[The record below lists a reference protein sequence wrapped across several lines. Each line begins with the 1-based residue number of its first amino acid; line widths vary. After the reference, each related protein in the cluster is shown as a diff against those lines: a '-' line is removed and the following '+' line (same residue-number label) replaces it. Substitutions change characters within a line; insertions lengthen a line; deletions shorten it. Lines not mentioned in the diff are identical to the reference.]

1 MIFYALLLGVIGI
14 VAAIVRPTS
23 SKKQAKTFSIVAF
36 GILCLVSSFRSIN
49 VGVDTLQY
57 CNNYQVIALMDWSD
71 YGLLRYEPGF
81 FFLCKAL
88 SCISTDYRL
97 LIFATSLIIFFGVC
111 FFYYKLS
118 ENHFVTVFL
127 FVTLLID
134 AFLMSG
140 MRQALAMSIALVG
153 LYQLLNGRR
162 ALFCI
167 LVLFASQFHSSA
179 IVCFIY
185 WPLLNSKFST
195 KTFVALVVGSVIAFV
210 FASQLYGLASGIIG
224 KYDGYDAG
232 HEHGGSNYFGA
243 LIRAAFYL
251 LMAFISHYCLKDKYG
266 TDSENVMT
274 TVGSAS
280 ISGSFMM
287 YAAMLAFMF
296 NVLGMQIE
304 IFARMNNYFNV
315 FLPLLL
321 PCGFNRLSTPQEKTL
336 LTFVT
341 LSICFAYF
349 AAILLLRPEW
359 NGIVPY
365 TTFF

>member
-1 MIFYALLLGVIGI
+1 MIFYVLLLGVIGI
-14 VAAIVRPTS
+14 VAILVRPGTN
-23 SKKQAKTFSIVAF
+23 KKKAKTFSIIAF
-36 GILCLVSSFRSIN
+36 GVLCLVSSFRSID

-57 CNNYQVIALMDWSD
+57 CNNYQVIALMDWTD
-71 YGLLRYEPGF
+71 YELLRYEPGF

-88 SCISTDYRL
+88 SCISADYRL
-97 LIFATSLIIFFGVC
+97 LIFATSIIIFFGVC

-118 ENHFVTVFL
+118 ENHLITVFL

-140 MRQALAMSIALVG
+140 MRQALAMSIALVA
-153 LYQLLNGRR
+153 LYQLLYGRK
-162 ALFCI
+162 ALFCL
-167 LVLFASQFHSSA
+167 LVLLASQFHSSA
-179 IVCFIY
+179 IACLIY

-195 KTFVALVVGSVIAFV
+195 KVFVALVVGSVIAFV
-210 FASQLYGLASGIIG
+210 FAPQIYSLASGIIG
-224 KYDGYDAG
+224 KYDGYSAG

-251 LMAFISHYCLKDKYG
+251 LLVLISHYCLKDKYG
-266 TDSENVMT
+266 TRNERT
-274 TVGSAS
+274 IAIVGNIS
-280 ISGSFMM
+280 ISGSFLM
-287 YAAMLAFMF
+287 YTAMCAFLF

-304 IFARMNNYFNV
+304 IFSRMNNYFNV

-321 PCGFNRLSTPQEKTL
+321 PFAFNRLSIPQEKTL
-336 LTFVT
+336 LMFVV
-341 LSICFAYF
+341 LSTCFAYF
-349 AAILLLRPEW
+349 VAVLLLRPEW